1 MEVVYSWVPAVFYYD
16 DIIIRERGILSRAT
30 QFAHFHG
37 ISMFLQNLVL
47 AGDKGTMVYKY
58 DIFWSVLGG
67 RM

>member
-1 MEVVYSWVPAVFYYD
+1 MFYYD

-58 DIFWSVLGG
+58 DKYDKSFS
-67 RM
+67 MQPAAS